1 MEDIAVQGHF
11 PHIGPGVANARF
23 GHAPLYLG
31 QLVRRDHHMKVPV
44 PLAPGRQR
52 SSRSRL
58 RLWAGGSF
66 TLSSSFFSGPLGS
79 GEGGRLFKMPSSIL
93 SFCSSESSAVC
104 RWLSLSFIASSLS
117 VLMGLVVFDLVGLL
131 GGLRS
136 ACGLLELGRDGGPG
150 RPVRIA
156 GSRAQFVVLHLP
168 VSLRLRQKHHKV
180 GVFKDVFN
188 LPAGKEVFH
197 ILRQGARDAALFT
210 EHFPDGD
217 EVAGSQ
223 LVLQQHMELVIV
235 APCSDTT
242 GEVVGNLTVHQIVDD
257 VHGNRAE
264 ARPQLLQVEAHHT
277 GVSVIHIG
285 LVVEDVEG
293 ARHIC

>member
-1 MEDIAVQGHF
+1 MRADAQL
-11 PHIGPGVANARF
+11 F
-23 GHAPLYLG
+23 GKY
-31 QLVRRDHHMKVPV
+31 
-44 PLAPGRQR
+44 
-52 SSRSRL
+52 
-58 RLWAGGSF
+58 
-66 TLSSSFFSGPLGS
+66 
-79 GEGGRLFKMPSSIL
+79 
-93 SFCSSESSAVC
+93 
-104 RWLSLSFIASSLS
+104 
-117 VLMGLVVFDLVGLL
+117 
-131 GGLRS
+131 
-136 ACGLLELGRDGGPG
+136 
-150 RPVRIA
+150 
-156 GSRAQFVVLHLP
+156 LP

-180 GVFKDVFN
+180 GVFKDVLD

-242 GEVVGNLTVHQIVDD
+242 GEVVGHLTVHQVVDD
-257 VHGNRAE
+257 MHGNRAE
-264 ARPQLLQVEAHHT
+264 PRPQPLQVEAHHT

-293 ARHIC
+293 ARHIDLKGRCQPFCLGLGLLAQKVIQILKRRHRGIVRVIEKVPVHHAGAAVNDGALHGL